1 MVVLVVCS
9 VVATVLLLAA
19 VADWRARRRGQE
31 IRCGHD
37 IYRERRE
44 FRRDLRAWDKGSVG
58 HGGEDVSW
66 MKGLGR

>member
-9 VVATVLLLAA
+9 VIAAVLLLGAA
-19 VADWRARRRGQE
+19 VDWRARRRGRQV
-31 IRCGHD
+31 RSGYD

-44 FRRDLRAWDKGSVG
+44 FRRDVRAWDKGSVG